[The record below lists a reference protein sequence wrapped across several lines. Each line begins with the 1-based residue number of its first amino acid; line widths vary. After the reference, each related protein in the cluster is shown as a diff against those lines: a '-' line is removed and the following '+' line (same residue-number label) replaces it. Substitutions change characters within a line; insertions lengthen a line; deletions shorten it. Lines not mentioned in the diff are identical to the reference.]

1 MWKTNVKMN
10 LYYANTC
17 KHEHEQGY
25 GVTSCLRLILN
36 KLKEMKAPIS
46 IFPFGDLTQ
55 RSFQGGFYVCIK

>member
-25 GVTSCLRLILN
+25 GATSCLRLMLN
-36 KLKEMKAPIS
+36 KLKEMKSPTS
-46 IFPFGDLTQ
+46 IFPFKDLIQ
-55 RSFQGGFYVCIK
+55 RSFPGGFYVCIE